1 MREIEHGEI
10 YNIQFSPSTGHEYQ
24 KLRPA
29 VIISSNDLIK
39 RSNLVTCIPFTGKLN
54 NCVETDDIR
63 VKKDATNNLFQDSLL
78 KLQHLSTFD
87 KTRVKNYIGKI
98 GEVVLNNI
106 KIKMRNNFGL

>member
-1 MREIEHGEI
+1 MREIKKGEI

-29 VIISSNDLIK
+29 VIISSDSLVK

-54 NCVETDDIR
+54 NCVETDDIL
-63 VKKDATNNLFQDSLL
+63 VKKDTANNLYQDSLL

-87 KTRVKNYIGKI
+87 KRRVKNYIGKI
-98 GEVVLNNI
+98 DEAVLNSI
-106 KIKMRNNFGL
+106 KTKMRNNFEL